1 MPQALDRLVAGWRG
15 PLLAALVALI
25 AGLPGLLL
33 LPPLDRDESLFA
45 QATVQMLES
54 GNYVDI
60 RFQDDPRWKKPI
72 GIYWLQALAVSAVS
86 EPSARDIRPY
96 RLPSLLGAMLAAWA
110 VAWAGTRMFG
120 ARAGFV
126 AGALLGASFVL
137 SMEAGMAKTDA
148 MLCGL
153 TALSM
158 AALARLYL
166 ADTNGERHQRLY
178 ALLFWGSMGLSILV
192 KGPIGPMV
200 IVLAVLGL
208 CLWDRNL
215 RWLGRLHWGWGLL
228 LLAILV
234 LPWGIAITI
243 ATEGGFWHEA
253 IGVDFVPKLMSA
265 QERHGAPPGTHLL
278 LTPILLFPASL
289 LLPAGVVVAFR
300 RWREPA
306 IRFAICWLVPGWL
319 VFELTPTKLIHYT
332 LPMYGALALLMA
344 AALTAPMGR
353 AVRWAGAILGLVSA
367 IPMAA
372 VTIYGQTAFGSQSSL
387 WWSIATVAAAG
398 LAAGVGGFMLL
409 RKSAFAA
416 VLWAL
421 AFGIAAHAGL
431 NGTASLMRPLLISP
445 ELVATLEAAELMPA
459 PGGAAGPVAI
469 TRFHEPSFVFL
480 TATDTEQTDAAG
492 AARAVAAGRPAFVES
507 VDDAA
512 FHASLAEMG
521 LAARSAGAVSGK
533 NYSNGRDL
541 TLTLYTLAEGTAAA
555 AP

>member
-1 MPQALDRLVAGWRG
+1 MAIATGPEATSGGNLTFLLLMIGLTLVA
-15 PLLAALVALI
+15 A
-25 AGLPGLLL
+25 
-33 LPPLDRDESLFA
+33 
-45 QATVQMLES
+45 
-54 GNYVDI
+54 
-60 RFQDDPRWKKPI
+60 
-72 GIYWLQALAVSAVS
+72 
-86 EPSARDIRPY
+86 
-96 RLPSLLGAMLAAWA
+96 A
-110 VAWAGTRMFG
+110 VAVLHPLAWTAEEVWI
-120 ARAGFV
+120 AV
-126 AGALLGASFVL
+126 AG
-137 SMEAGMAKTDA
+137 
-148 MLCGL
+148 
-153 TALSM
+153 
-158 AALARLYL
+158 
-166 ADTNGERHQRLY
+166 
-178 ALLFWGSMGLSILV
+178 
-192 KGPIGPMV
+192 P
-200 IVLAVLGL
+200 
-208 CLWDRNL
+208 
-215 RWLGRLHWGWGLL
+215 
-228 LLAILV
+228 
-234 LPWGIAITI
+234 
-243 ATEGGFWHEA
+243 
-253 IGVDFVPKLMSA
+253 
-265 QERHGAPPGTHLL
+265 
-278 LTPILLFPASL
+278 
-289 LLPAGVVVAFR
+289 VA
-300 RWREPA
+300 
-306 IRFAICWLVPGWL
+306 
-319 VFELTPTKLIHYT
+319 
-332 LPMYGALALLMA
+332 
-344 AALTAPMGR
+344 
-353 AVRWAGAILGLVSA
+353 AGAILGLVSA